1 MLHFGSAGGSEAEL
15 PTIAAADRGERIP
28 LSFAQERLWFL
39 AQFDAAASRAH
50 HVTFTLPLNGELD
63 RAALRRALDEIVAR
77 HEALRTTFTASD
89 GEPLQRIAPPG
100 RGFPLVE
107 HDPNAPFDLEAGPL
121 VRGRLLA
128 SDDGGHALLV
138 TMHGLVSDGWS
149 AGVLAREL
157 SALYAAYRAGR
168 PSPLPP
174 LAVQYADY
182 AVWQRRSA
190 RGEALQAQAAYWQRA
205 LANAPVLLELPA
217 DRARPARQDFAGDRI
232 DVAFDAKLT
241 AGLAALSRRHGTTLF
256 ATLLAAW
263 GALLWRL
270 SGQDDVVV
278 GTVVPNRARPELEPL
293 IGFFANTLAL
303 RLDFS
308 GNPTVSEALARV
320 SAQARA
326 GDAHRDVPFEHVV
339 ELVDP
344 PRSLSHSPLFQT
356 MFVWKQEELGAGAPP
371 AAKFDLT
378 LELAEHDG
386 RIAGTLV
393 YATALFD
400 RATVERYGGYLE
412 RLLAAMVA
420 DDERALDRIAL
431 LSEDERR
438 RVLVAWNAT
447 ERPYPA
453 DVCVHELFEA
463 QAEKSP
469 GAVAVSHEGEQ
480 LSYGELN
487 ARANRLARH
496 LRTLGVGADVRV
508 GVCAERSVE
517 MVVALLAVL
526 KAGGAYVPLD
536 PGYPLERLA
545 YLVKD
550 SNPALVLTHARASA
564 AVQALLRAHVAVL
577 DVVADAKRWA
587 HEPASNP
594 DRTGLSARSL
604 AYVIYTSGSTGHPK
618 GAMNEH
624 HAVVNRL
631 RWGQDTFGLT
641 ADDAVMQ
648 KTPFSFDVSVWE
660 FFWPLASGARLVMAR
675 ADGHKDPDYLG
686 GLVREQRI
694 TTLHFV
700 PSMLQFFLEHDESAA
715 YPTLKNVICSGEALT
730 KPIAQQFYARF
741 PQVQLTN
748 LYGPTEAAVE
758 VTAWPCPKGNLPEN
772 IPIGR
777 PIANT
782 RMYVLDAHLEPVPV
796 GVTGDL
802 SIGGVQ
808 VARGYLNRPEL
819 TAERFVDNPFVAGER
834 LYKTGDLARFL
845 SNGDIEFLGRRDF
858 QVKIRGSR
866 IELGEIET
874 RLAEYPGVRE
884 AVVVALDGAE
894 GEKRLVAYYTAA
906 TGTGVRAD
914 ALRAHVLSLLP
925 DYMVPAA
932 YVQLESMPLTASGK
946 LDRRSLPA
954 PDGGAYAARAY
965 EPPVGE
971 LEIALAEIWRE
982 LLKVERV
989 GRNDNFFE
997 LGGHSLLAM
1006 RVFARARRTLHVEAS
1021 LTELFAHPT
1030 LSSFARTLKSAKR
1043 SALPAIV
1050 PVERGERIPLSFAQE
1065 RLWFLA
1071 HLDPAASRAYHAPFA
1086 LPLQGALDVVALRR
1100 ALDEIVARHE
1110 SLRTT
1115 FAVAGGEPVQ
1125 RIAPPGCGF
1134 QLVEHDLRGSGDAA
1148 GALAVLASHEARAP
1162 FDLEAGPLVRGRVI
1176 ALAHDDHVLLVTTHH
1191 IVSDGWS
1198 MNVFARELSALYA
1211 AYRDGATSPL
1221 PPPALQYAD
1230 YAVWQRRWTSGKA
1243 LQEPAAYWQR
1253 ALANAPVLLELP
1265 TDRPR
1270 PARQDFA
1277 GGDVALA
1284 LDAELAAGLAAL
1296 SRRHGT
1302 TLFATLLAAW
1312 GALLSRLSGQTDVV
1326 VGTAVA
1332 NRARPELEPL
1342 IGFFVNTLALRL
1354 DFGGDP
1360 TVSEALA
1367 RVSAQ
1372 AVAGQEH
1379 QDVPFEHVVELVN
1392 PPRSL
1397 AHSPLFQAMFVWQSA
1412 ESGSSALRPGTS
1424 EAAKFDLTL
1433 ELAEHDGVIA
1443 GGLVYATAL
1452 FDCATVERYGE
1463 YFWRLL
1469 AAMVADDR
1477 RALDRVPLLSDDERR
1492 QVLVAW
1498 NATERPYPADECVH
1512 ELFEAQVAASPGAV
1526 AVSYEGEQLS
1536 YGELNARA
1544 NRLARHLRALGVGP
1558 DVRVGVCLERSVEMV
1573 VALLGVLKA
1582 GGAYVPLDPG
1592 YPLERLSYLVQ
1603 DSAPAVVL
1611 THGRVS
1617 AAVRELLRTDAAVVD
1632 VVADAQRW
1640 AREAADDVDRAG
1652 LSAHHLAYVIY
1663 TSGSTGQPKGAMNEH
1678 GAVVNRL
1685 RWTQEQYGLT
1695 AADAVLQKTPFSFD
1709 VSVWEFFWPLLSGAR
1724 LVLARPDGHKDAD
1737 YLVELVQRQRI
1748 TTLHFV
1754 PSMLQLFLEHDGVAA
1769 CTSLS
1774 NVICSGEALPKTVVQ
1789 RFYERLGHARLS
1801 NLYGPTEA
1809 AVDVTA
1815 WACPKDNLP
1824 ENIPIGRPVANTRMY
1839 VLDGHM
1845 EPVPAGVAGDLYIG
1859 GAQVGRGY
1867 LNRPELTAE
1876 RFVASPFVEGDR
1888 LYKTGDVARY
1898 LRNGDIEFLGRSDF
1912 QVKLRGFRIE
1922 LGEVEARLAAYPG
1935 VREAVVVAL
1944 DDGAGEQRLVGYY
1957 TLDAGTEL
1965 CAVGLRAHM
1974 LSLLPD
1980 YMVPA
1985 AFVQLKAMPLSPNG
1999 KLDRRALP
2007 VPAGGVHRAHAFEA
2021 PAGATEEA
2029 LAQIWR
2035 ELLGLEQVGRNDDF
2049 FELGGHSLL
2058 AMRVLL
2064 RVREQLHVEGHLADL
2079 FSRPALRDMAAAL
2092 EHSKHRAL
2100 PAIVPVERGE
2110 RIPLSFA
2117 QERLWFLAQL
2127 DSAASRAYHVPFGL
2141 PFEGALDVA
2150 ALRCALDEMVARH
2163 ESLRTTFAVVDG
2175 RPVQRIAPA
2184 GSGFAL
2190 VEHDLR
2196 RSRDAAGEL
2205 DRLAADEANAPFDL
2219 EVGPLVR
2226 GRLVT
2231 LDAGTHLL
2239 LVTAHH
2245 IVFDGW
2251 SVGVFAREL
2260 RALYAAYGAG
2270 AASPLPAPVLHYA
2283 DYAVWQRRWMS
2294 GDALQE
2300 QAAYWQRALVNA
2312 PVLLELPADRPRPAA
2327 QDFAGGDVRIAFD
2340 AELTAGLVALS
2351 RRHGTTLF
2359 TTLLAAWG
2367 ALLSRLSGQTDVV
2380 VGTAVANRA
2389 RPELQPLIG
2398 FFVNTLA
2405 LRLDFSGEPTM
2416 SEALGRAKAQTVAG
2430 QAHQD
2435 VPFEHVVELINPPR
2449 SLAHTPLFQT
2459 MFVWQNAENDG
2470 GVQAEMPG
2478 APSAAKFDLTL
2489 ELAEQGDRIAG
2500 TLVYATALFD
2510 RATVERYGAYLR
2522 RLLAAMAADD
2532 QRALDRVPLLSEDE
2546 RRQVLVDWN
2555 ATARA
2560 YPAGECV
2567 HELFEAQ
2574 VAASPD
2580 AVAVSYEGEQLSYG
2594 ELNAQA
2600 NRLAR
2605 HLRALGVAP
2614 DVRVG
2619 VCLERS
2625 VEMVVALLAVLKA
2638 GGAYVPLDPG
2648 YPLERLS
2655 YLVRDS
2661 APAIVLTHARV
2672 SAAVRE
2678 LLRTDAPVV
2687 DVVAD
2692 AHGWTH
2698 EAAHDLD
2705 RAGLSAHHL
2714 AYVIYTSGS
2723 TGQPKGAM
2731 NEHGAVVNRLRWAQE
2746 TCGLTAADAVLQKT
2760 PFSFD
2765 VSVWEFFWPLL
2776 SGARLVMARPDG
2788 HKDPDYLVELVQR
2801 ERITTLHFV
2810 PSMLQL
2816 FLEHDGLAGCTS
2828 LANVICSGE
2837 ALSKTVVQRFY
2848 ARLPHA
2854 RLSNLYGPTEAAVD
2868 VTAWTCPK
2876 DNLPENIPIGRPV
2889 ANTRMYVLDAHLEPV
2904 PVGVAGDLYIG
2915 GAQVGRGYLNRPELT
2930 AERFVASPF
2939 VAGDRLYKTGD
2950 LARYLRNGD
2959 IAFLGRSDFQVKL
2972 RGFRIEL
2979 GEIEAQLAA
2988 YPGVREAVVVAL
3000 DGGTGEQRLV
3010 AYFSAAAASAVTAV
3024 ALRTHLLS
3032 LLPEYMVPA
3041 AFVQLQALPLSP
3053 NGKLDRNALPA
3064 PDDGA
3069 YGSRAYE
3076 APAGDVEIALAAIW
3090 RELLGVERVGRND
3103 NFFELGGNSLLIVHV
3118 MQRMRREDLHVD
3130 IRELFTAKTL
3140 ASLARITTELGEVR
3154 I

>member
-1 MLHFGSAGGSEAEL
+1 M
-15 PTIAAADRGERIP
+15 
-28 LSFAQERLWFL
+28 
-39 AQFDAAASRAH
+39 DA
-50 HVTFTLPLNGELD
+50 V
-63 RAALRRALDEIVAR
+63 ALRRALDEIVAR
-77 HEALRTTFTASD
+77 HESLRTTFMAAD
-89 GEPLQRIAPPG
+89 GEPVQRIAPPG
-100 RGFPLVE
+100 RGFALVE
-107 HDPNAPFDLEAGPL
+107 HDVNAPFDLQAGPL
-121 VRGRLLA
+121 VRGRLVA
-128 SDDGGHALLV
+128 SDAGDHVLLV
-138 TMHGLVSDGWS
+138 TMHDLVSDGWS
-149 AGVLAREL
+149 AGVFAREL
-157 SALYAAYRAGR
+157 SALYAAYRAGGA
-168 PSPLPP
+168 SPLPP
-174 LAVQYADY
+174 LPIQYADY
-182 AVWQRRSA
+182 AVWQRRSTSGGA
-190 RGEALQAQAAYWQRA
+190 PHEQAAYWQRA

-232 DVAFDAKLT
+232 DVGLDAELT

-263 GALLWRL
+263 GALLSRL

-278 GTVVPNRARPELEPL
+278 GTTVPNRARPELEPL

-303 RLDFS
+303 RLDYG

-320 SAQARA
+320 SAQAVA
-326 GDAHRDVPFEHVV
+326 GHEHQDVPFEQVV

-356 MFVWKQEELGAGAPP
+356 MFVWQSADSGSSAFRAATAET
-371 AAKFDLT
+371 AKFDLT
-378 LELAEHDG
+378 LELAEHGD
-386 RIAGTLV
+386 RIVGTLV

-400 RATVERYGGYLE
+400 RATIERYGGYFE
-412 RLLAAMVA
+412 RILAAMVA
-420 DDERALDRIAL
+420 DDRRELDRIAL

-438 RVLVAWNAT
+438 QVLVEWNAT

-453 DVCVHELFEA
+453 GTCVHELFEA

-469 GAVAVSHEGEQ
+469 DAVAVSHEGEQ

-496 LRTLGVGADVRV
+496 LRTLGVGPDVRV
-508 GVCAERSVE
+508 GVCAERSLE

-536 PGYPLERLA
+536 PGYPLERLS
-545 YLVKD
+545 YLVQD
-550 SNPALVLTHARASA
+550 SAPALVLTHARAAA
-564 AVQALLRAHVAVL
+564 AVQESLRAHVPVL
-577 DVVADAKRWA
+577 DVVADAERWS
-587 HEPASNP
+587 HEAATDL
-594 DRTGLSARSL
+594 DRAGLSARNL
-604 AYVIYTSGSTGHPK
+604 AYVIYTSGSTGQPK

-660 FFWPLASGARLVMAR
+660 FFGPLSSGARLVMAR
-675 ADGHKDPDYLG
+675 ADGHKDPDYLA
-686 GLVREQRI
+686 GLVQDERI

-700 PSMLQFFLEHDESAA
+700 PSMLQFFLEYDDSAA
-715 YPTLKNVICSGEALT
+715 YPALEHVICSGEAL
-730 KPIAQQFYARF
+730 PQAIAQQFYARF
-741 PQVQLTN
+741 PHVQLTN
-748 LYGPTEAAVE
+748 LYGPTEAAIE
-758 VTAWPCPKGNLPEN
+758 VTAWPCPKEHLPEN
-772 IPIGR
+772 VPIGR

-782 RMYVLDAHLEPVPV
+782 RMYVLDARMEPVPA
-796 GVTGDL
+796 GVSGDL
-802 SIGGVQ
+802 YIGGVQ
-808 VARGYLNRPEL
+808 VARGYLNRAEL
-819 TAERFVDNPFVAGER
+819 TAERFLDNPFVAGER

-845 SNGDIEFLGRRDF
+845 PNGDIEFLGRRDF

-866 IELGEIET
+866 IELGEIEA

-894 GEKRLVAYYTAA
+894 GEKRLVAYYVAA
-906 TGTGVRAD
+906 AGAEVRAD
-914 ALRAHVLSLLP
+914 ALRGHVLSLLP

-932 YVQLESMPLTASGK
+932 YVQMESMPLTASGK

-965 EPPVGE
+965 EAPAGE
-971 LEIALAEIWRE
+971 LEAALAEIWRE
-982 LLKVERV
+982 LLEVERV

-997 LGGHSLLAM
+997 LGGHSLMAM
-1006 RVFARARRTLHVEAS
+1006 RVFARARRALHVEAS
-1021 LTELFAHPT
+1021 LTELFSHPT
-1030 LSSFARTLKSAKR
+1030 LSSFARTLKTAKR
-1043 SALPAIV
+1043 SALPAIA
-1050 PVERGERIPLSFAQE
+1050 PVERSERIPLSFAQE

-1086 LPLQGALDVVALRR
+1086 LPLKGALHVPALRR

-1125 RIAPPGCGF
+1125 RIAPPERGF
-1134 QLVEHDLRGSGDAA
+1134 QLVEHDLRGSRDAA
-1148 GALAVLASHEARAP
+1148 GELEQLSAHEARAP
-1162 FDLEAGPLVRGRVI
+1162 FDLEAGPLIRGRLI
-1176 ALAHDDHVLLVTTHH
+1176 ALDDDDHVLLVTTHH

-1211 AYRDGATSPL
+1211 AYRAGETSPL
-1221 PPPALQYAD
+1221 PPLAIQYAD
-1230 YAVWQRRWTSGKA
+1230 YAVWQRRWTSGEA
-1243 LQEPAAYWQR
+1243 LQEQAAYWQR

-1265 TDRPR
+1265 ADRAR

-1277 GGDVALA
+1277 GDDIAIA
-1284 LDAELAAGLAAL
+1284 LDAELTAGLAAL

-1312 GALLSRLSGQTDVV
+1312 GALLSRLSGQDDIV

-1354 DFGGDP
+1354 DYGGSP
-1360 TVSEALA
+1360 TVSEALR
-1367 RVSAQ
+1367 RVCAQ

-1412 ESGSSALRPGTS
+1412 ESGSSAFRAATA

-1433 ELAEHDGVIA
+1433 ELAEHGDRIA
-1443 GGLVYATAL
+1443 GTLVYATAL
-1452 FDCATVERYGE
+1452 FDRATIERYGA
-1463 YFWRLL
+1463 YFERIL
-1469 AAMVADDR
+1469 AAMVADDQR
-1477 RALDRVPLLSDDERR
+1477 ELDRITLLSEDERR
-1492 QVLVAW
+1492 QVLVEW
-1498 NATERPYPADECVH
+1498 NATERPYPADVCVH
-1512 ELFEAQVAASPGAV
+1512 ELFEAQAAASPGAV

-1544 NRLARHLRALGVGP
+1544 NRLARHLRTLGVAP
-1558 DVRVGVCLERSVEMV
+1558 DVRVGVCAERSLEMV

-1603 DSAPAVVL
+1603 DGAPALVL
-1611 THGRVS
+1611 THGGVS
-1617 AAVRELLRTDAAVVD
+1617 RAVQESLRAHVPVID
-1632 VVADAQRW
+1632 VVAGAERW
-1640 AREAADDVDRAG
+1640 SHEAASDLDRAG
-1652 LSAHHLAYVIY
+1652 LSARNAAYVIY
-1663 TSGSTGQPKGAMNEH
+1663 TSGSTGRPKGVMNEH

-1685 RWTQEQYGLT
+1685 RWGQDTFALT
-1695 AADAVLQKTPFSFD
+1695 AGDAVLQKTPFSFD
-1709 VSVWEFFWPLLSGAR
+1709 ISVWEFFWPLLSGAR
-1724 LVLARPDGHKDAD
+1724 LVMARPDGHKDPH

-1754 PSMLQLFLEHDGVAA
+1754 PSMLRFFLEHDDVAA
-1769 CTSLS
+1769 CTSIK
-1774 NVICSGEALPKTVVQ
+1774 NVICSGEALPRPVVQ
-1789 RFYERLGHARLS
+1789 RFYERLPRAQLS

-1809 AVDVTA
+1809 AVEVTA
-1815 WACPKDNLP
+1815 WPCPKHDLP
-1824 ENIPIGRPVANTRMY
+1824 QIVPIGRPIANTRMY
-1839 VLDGHM
+1839 VLDAGM
-1845 EPVPAGVAGDLYIG
+1845 EPVPVGVSGDLYIG
-1859 GAQVGRGY
+1859 GVQVARGY
-1867 LNRPELTAE
+1867 LHRAQLTAE
-1876 RFVASPFVEGDR
+1876 RFVASPFVAGDR
-1888 LYKTGDVARY
+1888 LYKTGDLARY
-1898 LRNGDIEFLGRSDF
+1898 LPGGDIEFLGRSDF
-1912 QVKLRGFRIE
+1912 QVKIRGFRIE
-1922 LGEVEARLAAYPG
+1922 LGEIEARLAAFAG
-1935 VREAVVVAL
+1935 VREAAVVAL
-1944 DDGAGEQRLVGYY
+1944 ADGAGEQRLVGYY
-1957 TLDAGTEL
+1957 TAGAGAEI
-1965 CAVGLRAHM
+1965 CIVALRAHM
-1974 LSLLPD
+1974 LSLLPE

-1985 AFVQLKAMPLSPNG
+1985 AFVQLEAMPLSPNG

-2007 VPAGGVHRAHAFEA
+2007 APGGGAHGAHAFEA
-2021 PAGATEEA
+2021 PAGETEEA

-2035 ELLGLEQVGRNDDF
+2035 ELLDVERVGRNDDF

-2064 RVREQLHVEGHLADL
+2064 RVREVLHVEAHLTDL
-2079 FSRPALRDMAAAL
+2079 FSRPALRDVAAAL
-2092 EHSKHRAL
+2092 EHSKRSAL
-2100 PAIVPVERGE
+2100 PAIAPAERTE

-2117 QERLWFLAQL
+2117 QERVWFLAQL
-2127 DSAASRAYHVPFGL
+2127 DAAASRAYHVPFGL

-2150 ALRCALDEMVARH
+2150 ALRRALDEIVARH

-2184 GSGFAL
+2184 HSGFVL
-2190 VEHDLR
+2190 MTHDLR
-2196 RSRDAAGEL
+2196 GSRDAAGEL
-2205 DRLAADEANAPFDL
+2205 DRLAAHEASVPFDL
-2219 EVGPLVR
+2219 EAGPLIR
-2226 GRLVT
+2226 GRLIT
-2231 LDAGTHLL
+2231 PDAGAHLL
-2239 LVTAHH
+2239 LITTHH
-2245 IVFDGW
+2245 IVSDGW
-2251 SVGVFAREL
+2251 SVGVFAREV
-2260 RALYAAYGAG
+2260 RALYAAYRAG
-2270 AASPLPAPVLHYA
+2270 EASPLPPPALQYA
-2283 DYAVWQRRWMS
+2283 DYAMWQRRWMS
-2294 GDALQE
+2294 GEALQQ
-2300 QAAYWQRALVNA
+2300 QAAYWQLALANA

-2340 AELTAGLVALS
+2340 AELTAGLKALS

-2367 ALLSRLSGQTDVV
+2367 ALLARLSGQNDVV

-2389 RPELQPLIG
+2389 RPELEPLIG

-2405 LRLDFSGEPTM
+2405 LRLDYGGGPTV
-2416 SEALGRAKAQTVAG
+2416 SEALRRVKAQAVAG

-2449 SLAHTPLFQT
+2449 SLAHSPLFQT
-2459 MFVWQNAENDG
+2459 MFVWQNAESDERTG
-2470 GVQAEMPG
+2470 GVHAELPG
-2478 APSAAKFDLTL
+2478 AACAGTAKFDVTL
-2489 ELAEQGDRIAG
+2489 ELAEHGDRIAG

-2510 RATVERYGAYLR
+2510 HATIERYGGYLR
-2522 RLLAAMAADD
+2522 RILAAMVADE
-2532 QRALDRVPLLSEDE
+2532 RRELDRITLLSEDE
-2546 RRQVLVDWN
+2546 RRQVLVEWN
-2555 ATARA
+2555 ATERP
-2560 YPAGECV
+2560 YPADVCV
-2567 HELFEAQ
+2567 HELFEAR
-2574 VAASPD
+2574 AATSPA
-2580 AVAVSYEGEQLSYG
+2580 AVAVSCEGEQLSYG

-2605 HLRALGVAP
+2605 HLRTLGAGP

-2625 VEMVVALLAVLKA
+2625 LEMLVALVAVLKA

-2655 YLVRDS
+2655 YLVQDS
-2661 APAIVLTHARV
+2661 APALVLTHGRV
-2672 SAAVRE
+2672 SAAVRDV
-2678 LLRTDAPVV
+2678 LRAGAPVI

-2692 AHGWTH
+2692 AERWSH
-2698 EAAHDLD
+2698 EAARDLD
-2705 RAGLSAHHL
+2705 RAGVSARNL

-2731 NEHGAVVNRLRWAQE
+2731 NEHGAVVNRLLWTQE
-2746 TCGLTAADAVLQKT
+2746 QYGLTADDAVLQKT

-2776 SGARLVMARPDG
+2776 SGARLVMARPGG
-2788 HKDPDYLVELVQR
+2788 HQDPEYLAAAIQAA
-2801 ERITTLHFV
+2801 RITTLHFV

-2816 FLEHDGLAGCTS
+2816 FLEHEGVAACTS

-2837 ALSKTVVQRFY
+2837 ALPKPVVQRFY
-2848 ARLPHA
+2848 ERFPHA

-2868 VTAWTCPK
+2868 VTAWPCPAQ
-2876 DNLPENIPIGRPV
+2876 NLPENIPIGRPV
-2889 ANTRMYVLDAHLEPV
+2889 ANTRMYIVDARMEPV
-2904 PVGVAGDLYIG
+2904 PVGVAGDLFIG

-2939 VAGDRLYKTGD
+2939 AGCDRLYKTGD
-2950 LARYLRNGD
+2950 VARYLPDGT
-2959 IAFLGRSDFQVKL
+2959 IEFLGRSDFQVKI

-2988 YPGVREAVVVAL
+2988 CPGVGEAVVVAR
-3000 DGGTGEQRLV
+3000 GGAEGETRLT
-3010 AYFSAAAASAVTAV
+3010 AYFTAGAACAVTV
-3024 ALRTHLLS
+3024 EALREHLLS

-3041 AFVQLQALPLSP
+3041 AYVQLASMPLTP

-3064 PDDGA
+3064 PGGGA
-3069 YGSRAYE
+3069 YASRAYE
-3076 APAGDVEIALAAIW
+3076 APAGEVEIALAAIW

-3103 NFFELGGNSLLIVHV
+3103 NFFELGGSSLLIVHV
-3118 MQRMRREDLHVD
+3118 IQRMRREGLHVG
-3130 IRELFTAKTL
+3130 IRDLFTSKTL
-3140 ASLARITTELGEVR
+3140 ATLARSTTQLGEVR